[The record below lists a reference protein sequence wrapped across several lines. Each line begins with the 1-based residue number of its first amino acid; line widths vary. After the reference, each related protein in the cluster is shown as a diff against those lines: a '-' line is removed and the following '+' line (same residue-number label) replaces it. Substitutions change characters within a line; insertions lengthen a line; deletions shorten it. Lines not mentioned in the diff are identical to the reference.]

1 MCKATA
7 NEYIKIYF
15 VRQKMIEFDRE
26 KTCFF
31 LNGKNYSYVMAVN
44 GVGMLQHIYYGK
56 KLSSSDALFLLR
68 AHGEAYALM
77 RTIRTM
83 ICRRI

>member
-1 MCKATA
+1 
-7 NEYIKIYF
+7 
-15 VRQKMIEFDRE
+15 MIEFDRE

-56 KLSSSDALFLLR
+56 KLSSSDAAFLVKN
-68 AHGEAYALM
+68 A
-77 RTIRTM
+77 
-83 ICRRI
+83 RRSLCPSCGRSEL